1 MPERGSLGDTATIA
15 KRTLGPGESEA
26 VLEASDPKDKRY
38 FDEDRIPNDVWSVL
52 RAASLLSVGEFRVFE
67 IAYEQW
73 YGERGEEKQIERH
86 FISYMF
92 HDIVPVWVR
101 HFCQRV
107 MELDQEDAL
116 DPADFGIVCAAATP
130 EQRNRGLEIIMLLVV
145 ILIAFFFIGESAAR
159 LMDLHC
165 TLPPCY

>member
-1 MPERGSLGDTATIA
+1 MTDKDPRER
-15 KRTLGPGESEA
+15 RC
-26 VLEASDPKDKRY
+26 

-52 RAASLLSVGEFRVFE
+52 NAASLLSVGEFRVFE

-86 FISYMF
+86 FTSYMF

-101 HFCQRV
+101 HFCQYVLR
-107 MELDQEDAL
+107 LDREDAL
-116 DPADFGIVCAAATP
+116 DPAEFGITRAAATP
-130 EQRNRGLEIIMLLVV
+130 EQRNRGLEFIMLLVL
-145 ILIAFFFIGESAAR
+145 ILMVFFFIGESAAQ
-159 LMDLHC
+159 LMELHC